1 MYYRLV
7 PKSAANPQGIQLLG
21 RTPDEVLSKLAR
33 PFVIDIIESYLT
45 FEGRYDLLGSMDL
58 EELSEKDYVRY
69 ARLALRDVKEHSMT
83 SDRAEPRGYVYVDWV
98 DEPDPLDVALR
109 GLAKAVDDP
118 PAKKAPAKKKPARKA
133 APKKK
138 TGTAAKPADAP
149 ARTSSRN
156 GTSFDVTDGSK
167 TYGTFSSQTKAEA
180 LKRDLKAEGVKARV
194 RAVYVT
200 PGSATRRR
208 RAWPSVTS

>member
-7 PKSAANPQGIQLLG
+7 PKSAANPQGIQFLG
-21 RTPDEVLSKLAR
+21 RTPDEVLTNLAR
-33 PFVIDIIESYLT
+33 PFIIDIIESYLT

-69 ARLALRDVKEHSMT
+69 AKLALRDVKEHSMT

-98 DEPDPLDVALR
+98 DEPDPMDVAIR

-118 PAKKAPAKKKPARKA
+118 PAKKAPAKKKPAKKA
-133 APKKK
+133 APKK
-138 TGTAAKPADAP
+138 TAAKPAT
-149 ARTSSRN
+149 TSSRN

-167 TYGTFSSQTKAEA
+167 TYGTFSSQAKAEA
-180 LKRDLKAEGVKARV
+180 LKRDLKAQGVTARV

-208 RAWPSVTS
+208 